1 MVPSPLEEP
10 YRLEY
15 VYKRSTGPV
24 TGAFLA
30 GLRAGVLLG
39 SRARDGRVLF
49 PASEVD
55 HRGAATL
62 GLVPVGP
69 GAVVVTAV
77 EATGGH
83 PTVGAA
89 WWALIRPDGADTSML
104 HLVGGPVRAGD
115 RVRPQW
121 AASRA
126 GSVFDLLWMPGEAE
140 PSTAEW
146 AGDVVT
152 TVRTPVGLDYV
163 ARAGVAP
170 STFFR
175 ALAERRVLGE
185 RCAACGK
192 VSVPL
197 RGGCAT
203 CPDAVVSVV
212 ELAHTGVLTMFTVVR
227 FPFEGQRMTP
237 PYAAGWILLDGS
249 DVPLFHL
256 VGGADPDAVQV
267 GSRVRAVWADA
278 PCASLEAIQH
288 FTPVD
293 P

>member
-1 MVPSPLEEP
+1 MPSPLEEP

-15 VYKRSTGPV
+15 VYKRTTGPV

-30 GLRAGVLLG
+30 GLRSGVLLG

-55 HRGAATL
+55 HRGGATV
-62 GLVPVGP
+62 GLTPVGP

-77 EATGGH
+77 EARGGH
-83 PTVGAA
+83 PAFGAA

-104 HLVGGPVRAGD
+104 HLVGAPVRAGD
-115 RVRPQW
+115 RVHPVW
-121 AASRA
+121 AATPA
-126 GSVFDLLWMPGEAE
+126 GSIFDLVWMPGEAQA
-140 PSTAEW
+140 SAATW
-146 AGDVVT
+146 SGDVVT

-163 ARAGVAP
+163 ARAGVAA

-192 VSVPL
+192 VSAPM

-203 CPDAVVSVV
+203 CPDAAVTTV

-227 FPFEGQRMTP
+227 FPFEGQRLAP
-237 PYAAGWILLDGS
+237 PYVAGWILLDGS

-256 VGGADPDAVQV
+256 VGGADPDTIEV
-267 GSRVRAVWADA
+267 GARVRAVWADA
-278 PCASLEAIQH
+278 PVASLEAIQH
-288 FTPVD
+288 FTPVS